1 MKTIKTLPTNITTN
15 LQDKELEQ
23 EFLRDIL
30 NPLSED
36 INHYIQAQ
44 DSALGDLDATIDH
57 INWLASDNHCTLV
70 ITFDLH
76 ENYFNWANTSK
87 NINAFKAMELA
98 AHEACTATH
107 ALPEILSKT
116 FDDGLTDT
124 KYIITHSTLIFIATF
139 EF

>member
-1 MKTIKTLPTNITTN
+1 MQITTN

-36 INHYIQAQ
+36 LNHYIQAP

-76 ENYFNWANTSK
+76 ENYSYWANK
-87 NINAFKAMELA
+87 YANRNAFKAMELA

-107 ALPEILSKT
+107 AIPEILSKT
-116 FDDGLTDT
+116 FDDGLIGT
-124 KYIITHSTLIFIATF
+124 KYLLTPSALIFIASF
-139 EF
+139 VF